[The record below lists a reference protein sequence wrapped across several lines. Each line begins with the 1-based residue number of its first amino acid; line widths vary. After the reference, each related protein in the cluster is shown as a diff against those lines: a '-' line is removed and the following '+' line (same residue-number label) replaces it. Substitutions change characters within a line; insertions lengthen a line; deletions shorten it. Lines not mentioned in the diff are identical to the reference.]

1 MTGRLHQR
9 QIHLSR
15 RKIDNCSC
23 LDSGGRDLG
32 SAHAL
37 YKKALKLTPKA
48 EVEEMRK
55 LEAERIADLR
65 QRLWS
70 RLAGRPDPADPT
82 KTIQPTNDELVAL
95 VGQVIRLARHEAMVF
110 GLDAPAK
117 MEVAAGLLG
126 ASPLDREEIDIRLAR
141 LTPQERDTF
150 MMLIA
155 KMDGL
160 AAGLS
165 RLRLRKAASRRPQRP
180 CSRMA
185 REVEHPTHHGG

>member
-1 MTGRLHQR
+1 LLRLRGIAFEAIGKQLGMTKQAA
-9 QIHLSR
+9 HL
-15 RKIDNCSC
+15 
-23 LDSGGRDLG
+23 
-32 SAHAL
+32 L

-48 EVEEMRK
+48 DVEEMRK

-110 GLDAPAK
+110 GLDAPSK
-117 MEVAAGLLG
+117 MELAAGLMG
-126 ASPLDREEIDIRLAR
+126 QAIDKEEIDIRLGR

-155 KMDGL
+155 KMDGRWVEPPAL
-160 AAGLS
+160 DEGSSVETTATTALS
-165 RLRLRKAASRRPQRP
+165 NG
-180 CSRMA
+180 A
-185 REVEHPTHHGG
+185 RS